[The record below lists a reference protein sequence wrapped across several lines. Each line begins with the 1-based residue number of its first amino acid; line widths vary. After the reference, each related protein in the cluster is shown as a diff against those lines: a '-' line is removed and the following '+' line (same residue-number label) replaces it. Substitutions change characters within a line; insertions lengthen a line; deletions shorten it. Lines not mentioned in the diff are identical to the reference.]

1 MQEEHIID
9 LEKAFNAKTAE
20 EFLMEVFPRRWKA
33 IAARIVE
40 TGAEFSTTKDMDG
53 FAPGWS
59 HIPKT
64 IRWKHER
71 EPFSLSNMFS
81 RYSKTGDIKET

>member
-9 LEKAFNAKTAE
+9 LEKAFNAETAE
-20 EFLMEVFPRRWKA
+20 EFLMQVFPRRWKS

-40 TGAEFSTTKDMDG
+40 TGAEFSTTMDMDG

-64 IRWKHER
+64 IR
-71 EPFSLSNMFS
+71 
-81 RYSKTGDIKET
+81 YV

>member
-9 LEKAFNAKTAE
+9 LEKAFNADTAE

-40 TGAEFSTTKDMDG
+40 TGAEFSTTMDMDG

-64 IRWKHER
+64 V
-71 EPFSLSNMFS
+71 
-81 RYSKTGDIKET
+81 RYSKTGDIKETYVCKANENLD